1 MARLWPL
8 VRAHGSMALLAAI
21 TGVVVLV
28 LSVATPAVLRHT
40 VDAAARGDRSSLYR
54 DVGVLAA
61 IAAVRLAAGATY
73 RYRLQEL
80 AWAVETDLRRA
91 VYEHLT
97 QLSFTW
103 FDRTQTGQVISRAN
117 SDVRSIQLL
126 LAFGPLVLLSMLTF
140 TFAFVYMLT
149 IHVVLTLVAL
159 STLPAVYMLGA
170 RLRDEVFPL
179 TWLSQ
184 ARAGELATIVD
195 ENVNGTRVVKAFAAE
210 AAQVRLLARAAQR
223 IRWANLESSRIRAHY
238 NPAIEAMPRVGM
250 AAVLMYGGW
259 LAIDAQVSVGTLFA
273 FNAYVVL
280 LQAPFRMIGF
290 LLLQAQ
296 RASASAARIFEVLDT
311 QPEIVDPAKPATI
324 ARPEGRVEF
333 RGVVFGYPRGADGHD
348 RGLVL
353 DGVDLT
359 VAPGETL
366 ALVGATGSGKS
377 TIGRLLPRFYDVN
390 SGAVLLDGVDVRT
403 LRLAELRDHVG
414 VAFDEPFLFS
424 TSLADNIAF
433 GRPDASRAEIEAAA
447 TAAEAHGFISALPD
461 GYDTVVGER
470 GYTLSGGQRQRV
482 ALARVLLDDP
492 VVLVLDDATSAI
504 DTQVEAA
511 IHTAVRGR
519 RVGRTTVLIAH
530 RLSTIALADRVALL
544 DGGRVVA
551 TGTHEQLLASVPR
564 YREILADATRA
575 EPSGATG

>member
-1 MARLWPL
+1 
-8 VRAHGSMALLAAI
+8 MALLAAI

-97 QLSFTW
+97 RLSFTW

-353 DGVDLT
+353 DAVDLT
-359 VAPGETL
+359 VVPGETL

>member
-1 MARLWPL
+1 
-8 VRAHGSMALLAAI
+8 
-21 TGVVVLV
+21 
-28 LSVATPAVLRHT
+28 
-40 VDAAARGDRSSLYR
+40 
-54 DVGVLAA
+54 
-61 IAAVRLAAGATY
+61 
-73 RYRLQEL
+73 
-80 AWAVETDLRRA
+80 
-91 VYEHLT
+91 
-97 QLSFTW
+97 
-103 FDRTQTGQVISRAN
+103 
-117 SDVRSIQLL
+117 
-126 LAFGPLVLLSMLTF
+126 
-140 TFAFVYMLT
+140 
-149 IHVVLTLVAL
+149 
-159 STLPAVYMLGA
+159 
-170 RLRDEVFPL
+170 
-179 TWLSQ
+179 
-184 ARAGELATIVD
+184 
-195 ENVNGTRVVKAFAAE
+195 
-210 AAQVRLLARAAQR
+210 
-223 IRWANLESSRIRAHY
+223 
-238 NPAIEAMPRVGM
+238 
-250 AAVLMYGGW
+250 
-259 LAIDAQVSVGTLFA
+259 
-273 FNAYVVL
+273 
-280 LQAPFRMIGF
+280 
-290 LLLQAQ
+290 
-296 RASASAARIFEVLDT
+296 
-311 QPEIVDPAKPATI
+311 
-324 ARPEGRVEF
+324 VEF

-575 EPSGATG
+575 EPSEATG

>member
-8 VRAHGSMALLAAI
+8 VRAHRSMALLAAI

-97 QLSFTW
+97 RLSFTW

-117 SDVRSIQLL
+117 SDIRSIQLL

-223 IRWANLESSRIRAHY
+223 IRWANLESSRIRARY

-575 EPSGATG
+575 EPSEATG